1 MRAKIPA
8 DHPRAAS
15 LHTREQIIRHWKR
28 GVVAD
33 SGLIA
38 QGRGEAFDY
47 LLGERTIPP
56 ALEATRAAAAYLL
69 LAERPVISVNGN
81 AAALVPGELV
91 RLSAVTGAALEVNLF
106 YRSRARLKAIA
117 SVLRRAGATSVLGL
131 RAHRGEGSTIP
142 ELSSMRRIVDPK
154 GIFAADVVLVPL
166 EDGDRVEALRRMGK
180 VTIAVD
186 LNPLS
191 RTSQRATVTIVDNL
205 VRAIPNLISMAEGLK
220 ATAPSVL
227 DSLTR
232 AYDNEKVLGAS
243 IAFIGERLASLSRT
257 AGRSSEET
265 SIAGGARAR
274 TRR

>member
-1 MRAKIPA
+1 MRAKIPV

-81 AAALVPGELV
+81 AAALVPEELV

-106 YRSRARLKAIA
+106 YRSRARLRAIA
-117 SVLRRAGATSVLGL
+117 SVLRKAGATNVLGL
-131 RAHRGEGSTIP
+131 EAHRGYGSTIP
-142 ELSSMRRIVDPK
+142 ELSSMRRIVDPE

-191 RTSQRATVTIVDNL
+191 RTSQMATVTIVDNL
-205 VRAIPNLISMAEGLK
+205 VRAIPNLTSMVEGMK
-220 ATAPSVL
+220 ATAPSKL
-227 DSLTR
+227 DSLAR
-232 AYDNEKVLGAS
+232 EYDNEKVLGAS

-257 AGRSSEET
+257 GGRSEEA
-265 SIAGGARAR
+265 SVAGGAG
-274 TRR
+274 TRG